1 MHTTFTKDKEKIT
14 LTLSFL
20 AYNLA
25 DNSAKLV
32 WEGTSNLRYPVLK
45 GEQGVFLFTSENV
58 IKVLISLV

>member
-25 DNSAKLV
+25 DNDSVLQMHH
-32 WEGTSNLRYPVLK
+32 WFEREPV
-45 GEQGVFLFTSENV
+45 
-58 IKVLISLV
+58 I